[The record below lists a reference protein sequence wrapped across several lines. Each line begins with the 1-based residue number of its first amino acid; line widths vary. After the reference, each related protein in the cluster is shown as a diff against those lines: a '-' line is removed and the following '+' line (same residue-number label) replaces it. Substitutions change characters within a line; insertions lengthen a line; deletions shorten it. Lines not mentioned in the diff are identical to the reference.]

1 MKSLK
6 DLAPGEKAIVSKLV
20 GAGSIRRRIIDMGIV
35 PGAEIEMERYAPL
48 GDPIEIKLKGY
59 HLSLRKE
66 EADNI
71 LSVSYTHLA
80 LAAGVD
86 ASHYWPVSYTH
97 LVHRQY

>member
-20 GAGSIRRRIIDMGIV
+20 GAGSSRRRIIDMGIV
-35 PGAEIEMERYAPL
+35 PRAEIEIERYAPL
-48 GDPIEIKLKGY
+48 GDPIEIKLKCY

-71 LSVSYTHLA
+71 LLHQEDEGGKDYA
-80 LAAGVD
+80 K
-86 ASHYWPVSYTH
+86 
-97 LVHRQY
+97 

>member
-6 DLAPGEKAIVSKLV
+6 DLAPGEKATVSKLV
-20 GAGSIRRRIIDMGIV
+20 GVGPIRRRIVDMGIV
-35 PGAEIEMERYAPL
+35 PGAELEMERYAPL

-71 LSVSYTHLA
+71 LLYQEDEGGNNYA
-80 LAAGVD
+80 K
-86 ASHYWPVSYTH
+86 
-97 LVHRQY
+97 